1 MLAAEVSVLLRWMG
15 LAQNPTF
22 SAFRHQD
29 SKPGEAARRTIC
41 TTTSVAS
48 TLVGRPGSTGTAT
61 ALAAVSP

>member
-1 MLAAEVSVLLRWMG
+1 MLLRWMG

-22 SAFRHQD
+22 SALRHQD

-48 TLVGRPGSTGTAT
+48 TLVPEGPVVPEPPA